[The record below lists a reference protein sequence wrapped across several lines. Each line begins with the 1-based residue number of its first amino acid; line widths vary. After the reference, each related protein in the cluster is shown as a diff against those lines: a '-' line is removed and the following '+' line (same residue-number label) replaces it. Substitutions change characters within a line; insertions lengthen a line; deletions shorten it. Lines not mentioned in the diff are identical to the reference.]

1 MRPLELNQELVRLLQ
16 RIRREHLASKVYGY
30 RHDFAWPIA
39 WKAVKPLL
47 DSIPVSSTALTHYVS
62 FLKELVKLFRYRDG
76 GQLAQGIEVL
86 VRKWRDLTLDLE
98 LLQKFVPIIWNT
110 YEALLKRTLP
120 KSALQPKKERK
131 RPKRSYEQ
139 AIEDGAVPV
148 EGETTKQQQ
157 AQKYR
162 DAIAHNRDVS
172 RRVSLITRGLDVPGR
187 DFVKYSAFAFRVDR
201 VARKYG
207 DRTLAMEVANL
218 VDESEAMGLRRD
230 VLLAI
235 CRDGFRVEPDYGPY
249 AG

>member
-16 RIRREHLASKVYGY
+16 RIRKEYLNSKVYGY
-30 RHDFAWPIA
+30 RHDYAWPIA
-39 WKAVKPLL
+39 WKAAIPIL
-47 DSIPVSSTALTHYVS
+47 DSARVTVSQQTNYVT
-62 FLKELVKLFRYRDG
+62 FLKQLVKVLRHEHSNR
-76 GQLAQGIEVL
+76 LAQDIVLL

-120 KSALQPKKERK
+120 KSALQPKKGRK

-230 VLLAI
+230 VLLSI
-235 CRDGFRVEPDYGPY
+235 CRDGFRVEPDYGTP